1 LNVGKVR
8 TYGSMAYFTVSA
20 NPEIKVIL
28 EIFSETPLNTT
39 KHLNFLS
46 FKKAFELY
54 MNINS
59 HNKLEI
65 NSEIDILMNSMN
77 NKRKDYTM
85 VKPHNIRITPY

>member
-1 LNVGKVR
+1 
-8 TYGSMAYFTVSA
+8 MAYFTVSA